1 MTAKERFNYYAKQ
14 ILETD
19 SGIWMPD
26 TNKRIAMAIMKDG
39 FSARDVEYSMKHSPQ
54 KVSSMRKLLGKAEKS
69 NEILC
74 VASGRGGK
82 SL

>member
-1 MTAKERFNYYAKQ
+1 MESIRFIGYHGTKCGYAKQ

-39 FSARDVEYSMKHSPQ
+39 FSGRDVERSMKNSPQ

-69 NEILC
+69 NETY
-74 VASGRGGK
+74 RD
-82 SL
+82 